1 MKLKKYSL
9 YKAHNERLFY
19 IIQLL
24 PNNGKAIIC
33 FLDTLV
39 DITISYSFII
49 KLSKEI
55 TLKQALISLK
65 DEQYRNTLSYR

>member
-1 MKLKKYSL
+1 MEPKKYSL

-19 IIQLL
+19 VIQLL

-39 DITISYSFII
+39 DITISYSFVI
-49 KLSKEI
+49 LWSEEM
-55 TLKQALISLK
+55 TLKQALNELK
-65 DEQYRNTLSYR
+65 HDSKV